1 MIGKV
6 CLVLEVYKKFSLF
19 SKERNENVEES
30 SEGCVMD
37 DISISKK
44 DFTEFHIKEDEMGL
58 RINTNVASLN
68 AQRNLSNTRLNLN
81 RSLEKLS
88 SGQRINRAGDDAAG
102 LAISENLKAQ
112 IRGLGQ
118 AERNA
123 EDGIS
128 LVQIAEGALGEV
140 SNILIRLRELSV
152 QAASDTIGATERKFL
167 NVEFEQ
173 LTSEVDRIA
182 NSTEFNRVP
191 LLNGT
196 GAVFDIQIGTR
207 NDPISDRLT
216 FDASSADVNVAA
228 LGLNLASVA
237 DKISAQNSLSSI
249 DQAIVSVS
257 GIRADFGAL
266 QNRLQ
271 STINNIAVSIEN
283 LSAANSRVRDTDI
296 AAETAELT
304 KQNILMTAGTS
315 VLAQANSSTKNALSL
330 IQAAAQ

>member
-1 MIGKV
+1 
-6 CLVLEVYKKFSLF
+6 
-19 SKERNENVEES
+19 
-30 SEGCVMD
+30 
-37 DISISKK
+37 
-44 DFTEFHIKEDEMGL
+44 MGL

-68 AQRNLSNTRLNLN
+68 AQRNLSGTKLGMDKT
-81 RSLEKLS
+81 LEKLA

-112 IRGLGQ
+112 IRGLSQ

-123 EDGIS
+123 QDGIS
-128 LVQIAEGALGEV
+128 LVQIAEGALSEI
-140 SNILIRLRELSV
+140 SNILIRLRELGV

-173 LTSEVDRIA
+173 LLAETDRIA

-207 NDPISDRLT
+207 NDPMSDRLT

-228 LGLNLASVA
+228 LGLNLASIG
-237 DKISAQNSLSSI
+237 DKISAQNSLAAI
-249 DQAIVSVS
+249 DQSIITVS

-271 STINNIAVSIEN
+271 STINNIAVNVEN
-283 LSAANSRVRDTDI
+283 LSAANSRIRDADI
-296 AAETAELT
+296 AKETAELT
-304 KQNILMTAGTS
+304 KGNILVTAGTS
-315 VLAQANSSTKNALSL
+315 VLAQANNSTKMALGL
-330 IQAAAQ
+330 INSTGMS

>member
-1 MIGKV
+1 
-6 CLVLEVYKKFSLF
+6 
-19 SKERNENVEES
+19 
-30 SEGCVMD
+30 
-37 DISISKK
+37 
-44 DFTEFHIKEDEMGL
+44 MGL

-68 AQRNLSNTRLNLN
+68 AQRNLGSTRISMNK
-81 RSLEKLS
+81 SLEKLS

-112 IRGLGQ
+112 IKGLGQ

-228 LGLNLASVA
+228 LGLNLASVS
-237 DKISAQNSLSSI
+237 DKISAQNSLTSI
-249 DQAIVSVS
+249 DQAIISVS

-271 STINNIAVSIEN
+271 STVNNIQVSIEN
-283 LSAANSRVRDTDI
+283 LAAANSRVRDTDV

-315 VLAQANSSTKNALSL
+315 VLAQANSSTNNALSL
-330 IQAAAQ
+330 IQAASQR

>member
-1 MIGKV
+1 
-6 CLVLEVYKKFSLF
+6 
-19 SKERNENVEES
+19 
-30 SEGCVMD
+30 
-37 DISISKK
+37 
-44 DFTEFHIKEDEMGL
+44 MGL

-68 AQRNLSNTRLNLN
+68 ARRNLGKTRLELS
-81 RSLEKLS
+81 RTLEKLS
-88 SGQRINRAGDDAAG
+88 SGERINRAGDDAAG

-128 LVQIAEGALGEV
+128 LVQIAEGALAEI

-152 QAASDTIGATERKFL
+152 QAASDTIGRTERKFL

-173 LTSEVDRIA
+173 LTSEIDRIA

-237 DKISAQNSLSSI
+237 DKISSQNSLSSI

-257 GIRADFGAL
+257 AIRADFGAL

-271 STINNIAVSIEN
+271 STVNNIQVSIEN
-283 LSAANSRVRDTDI
+283 LSAANSRVRDADI
-296 AAETAELT
+296 AKETAELT
-304 KQNILMTAGTS
+304 RANILVQAGTS
-315 VLAQANSSTKNALSL
+315 VLAQANTSSRNALQL
-330 IQAAAQ
+330 INAASQM

>member
-1 MIGKV
+1 
-6 CLVLEVYKKFSLF
+6 
-19 SKERNENVEES
+19 
-30 SEGCVMD
+30 
-37 DISISKK
+37 
-44 DFTEFHIKEDEMGL
+44 MGL

-68 AQRNLSNTRLNLN
+68 AQRNLRQTRLATEKT
-81 RSLEKLS
+81 LEKLS

-112 IRGLGQ
+112 VRGLRQ
-118 AERNA
+118 ADRNA
-123 EDGIS
+123 QDGIS
-128 LVQIAEGALGEV
+128 LVQIAEGALSEI
-140 SNILIRLRELSV
+140 SNILIRLRELAV
-152 QAASDTIGATERKFL
+152 QASSDTIGSTERKFL

-173 LTSEVDRIA
+173 LTSEIDRIA
-182 NSTEFNRVP
+182 SSTEFNRVP

-216 FDASSADVNVAA
+216 FDASSADVNIAA

-249 DQAIVSVS
+249 DQAIISVS

-271 STINNIAVSIEN
+271 STINNIAISIEN
-283 LSAANSRVRDTDI
+283 LSAANSRVRDTDV
-296 AAETAELT
+296 AEATAELT
-304 KQNILMTAGTS
+304 KNNILVRAGTS
-315 VLAQANSSTKNALSL
+315 VLAQANQTPVAALKL
-330 IQAAAQ
+330 IEAASQM

>member
-1 MIGKV
+1 
-6 CLVLEVYKKFSLF
+6 
-19 SKERNENVEES
+19 
-30 SEGCVMD
+30 
-37 DISISKK
+37 
-44 DFTEFHIKEDEMGL
+44 MGL

-68 AQRNLSNTRLNLN
+68 AQRNLGSTRINMN
-81 RSLEKLS
+81 KSLEKLS

-112 IRGLGQ
+112 IKGLGQ

-123 EDGIS
+123 EDGVS

-152 QAASDTIGATERKFL
+152 QAASDTIGTTERKFL

-228 LGLNLASVA
+228 LGLNLASVS
-237 DKISAQNSLSSI
+237 DKISAQNSLTSI
-249 DQAIVSVS
+249 DQAIISVS

-271 STINNIAVSIEN
+271 STVNNIQVSIEN
-283 LSAANSRVRDTDI
+283 LSSANSRVRDTDV

-304 KQNILMTAGTS
+304 KQNILMQAGTS
-315 VLAQANSSTKNALSL
+315 VLSQANSSTNSALSL
-330 IQAAAQ
+330 IQAASQR

>member
-1 MIGKV
+1 
-6 CLVLEVYKKFSLF
+6 
-19 SKERNENVEES
+19 
-30 SEGCVMD
+30 
-37 DISISKK
+37 
-44 DFTEFHIKEDEMGL
+44 MGL
-58 RINTNVASLN
+58 RINTNVSSIN
-68 AQRNLSNTRLNLN
+68 AQRNLGKTRLAQQKT
-81 RSLEKLS
+81 LEQLS

-112 IRGLGQ
+112 VRGLGQ

-123 EDGIS
+123 QDGIS
-128 LVQIAEGALGEV
+128 LVQIAEGGLAEV
-140 SNILIRLRELSV
+140 SNILIRLRELGV
-152 QAASDTIGATERKFL
+152 QAASDTIGPTERKFL

-173 LTSEVDRIA
+173 LVSEVDRIA

-207 NDPISDRLT
+207 NDPLSDRLT

-237 DKISAQNSLSSI
+237 DKISSQNSLASI
-249 DQAIVSVS
+249 DAAIVSVS

-271 STINNIAVSIEN
+271 STVNNIQVSIEN

-296 AAETAELT
+296 ASATAELT
-304 KQNILMTAGTS
+304 KNNILMQAGTS
-315 VLAQANSSTKNALSL
+315 VLAQAKQASTSALTL
-330 IQAAAQ
+330 IQSTAS

>member
-1 MIGKV
+1 
-6 CLVLEVYKKFSLF
+6 
-19 SKERNENVEES
+19 
-30 SEGCVMD
+30 
-37 DISISKK
+37 
-44 DFTEFHIKEDEMGL
+44 MGL

-68 AQRNLSNTRLNLN
+68 AQRNLRGTRLGMNK
-81 RSLEKLS
+81 SLEKLS

-112 IRGLGQ
+112 VRGLKQ

-152 QAASDTIGATERKFL
+152 QAASDTIGSTERKFL

-173 LTSEVDRIA
+173 LTSEIDRIA

-249 DQAIVSVS
+249 DQAIISVS

-271 STINNIAVSIEN
+271 STINNIAVSVEN
-283 LSAANSRVRDTDI
+283 LSAANSRVRDTDV

-304 KQNILMTAGTS
+304 RNNILMSAGTS
-315 VLAQANSSTKNALSL
+315 VLSQANASTKSALSL
-330 IQAAAQ
+330 IQSASQG

>member
-1 MIGKV
+1 
-6 CLVLEVYKKFSLF
+6 
-19 SKERNENVEES
+19 
-30 SEGCVMD
+30 
-37 DISISKK
+37 
-44 DFTEFHIKEDEMGL
+44 MGL

-68 AQRNLSNTRLNLN
+68 AQRNLGKTRLAMDQT
-81 RSLEKLS
+81 LEKLS

-112 IRGLGQ
+112 IRGLDQ

-123 EDGIS
+123 QDGIS
-128 LVQIAEGALGEV
+128 LVQIAEGALSEV

-152 QAASDTIGATERKFL
+152 QAASDTIGSTERKFL

-173 LTSEVDRIA
+173 LTSEIDRIA

-191 LLNGT
+191 LLDGT

-207 NDPISDRLT
+207 NDPITDRLT

-237 DKISAQNSLSSI
+237 DKISSQNSLSAI
-249 DQAIVSVS
+249 DQAIISVS

-271 STINNIAVSIEN
+271 STINNINVSKEN
-283 LSAANSRVRDTDI
+283 LASANSRVRDADI
-296 AAETAELT
+296 AKETADLT
-304 KQNILMTAGTS
+304 KNNILVQAGTS
-315 VLAQANSSTKNALSL
+315 VLAQANAYSKNALQL
-330 IQAAAQ
+330 IGSASQV

>member
-1 MIGKV
+1 
-6 CLVLEVYKKFSLF
+6 
-19 SKERNENVEES
+19 
-30 SEGCVMD
+30 
-37 DISISKK
+37 
-44 DFTEFHIKEDEMGL
+44 MGL
-58 RINTNVASLN
+58 RINTNVSSLN
-68 AQRNLSNTRLNLN
+68 AQRNLGKTRLAQQKT
-81 RSLEKLS
+81 LEQLS

-118 AERNA
+118 AERNTQ
-123 EDGIS
+123 DGTS
-128 LVQIAEGALGEV
+128 LVQIAEGGLSEI
-140 SNILIRLRELSV
+140 SNILIRLRELAV

-173 LTSEVDRIA
+173 LVAETDRIA

-207 NDPISDRLT
+207 NDPLSDRLT

-237 DKISAQNSLSSI
+237 DKISSQNSLASI

-271 STINNIAVSIEN
+271 STANNIQVSIEN
-283 LSAANSRVRDTDI
+283 LSAANSRVRDADI
-296 AAETAELT
+296 ASATAELT
-304 KQNILMTAGTS
+304 KNNILMQAGTS
-315 VLAQANSSTKNALSL
+315 VLAQANQSSTSALTL
-330 IQAAAQ
+330 IQSASS

>member
-1 MIGKV
+1 
-6 CLVLEVYKKFSLF
+6 
-19 SKERNENVEES
+19 
-30 SEGCVMD
+30 
-37 DISISKK
+37 
-44 DFTEFHIKEDEMGL
+44 MGL

-68 AQRNLSNTRLNLN
+68 AQRNLRGTRLSMNK
-81 RSLEKLS
+81 SLEKLS

-112 IRGLGQ
+112 VRGLKQ

-128 LVQIAEGALGEV
+128 LVQIAEGALSEV

-237 DKISAQNSLSSI
+237 DKISAQNSLSAIDSSI
-249 DQAIVSVS
+249 ISVS

-271 STINNIAVSIEN
+271 STVNNIAVSVEN

-304 KQNILMTAGTS
+304 RNNILMSAGTS
-315 VLAQANSSTKNALSL
+315 VLSQANASTKSALSL
-330 IQAAAQ
+330 IQSAAQG

>member
-1 MIGKV
+1 
-6 CLVLEVYKKFSLF
+6 
-19 SKERNENVEES
+19 
-30 SEGCVMD
+30 
-37 DISISKK
+37 
-44 DFTEFHIKEDEMGL
+44 MGL

-68 AQRNLSNTRLNLN
+68 AQRNLNGTRLGLNLA
-81 RSLEKLS
+81 LERLS

-112 IRGLGQ
+112 VRGLKQ

-123 EDGIS
+123 ADGIS
-128 LVQIAEGALGEV
+128 LVQVAEGSLGEV

-152 QAASDTIGATERKFL
+152 QAASDTIGPTERKFL

-173 LTSEVDRIA
+173 LTSEIDRIA

-216 FDASSADVNVAA
+216 FDASSADVNIAA
-228 LGLNLASVA
+228 LGLNLASVS
-237 DKISAQNSLSSI
+237 DKFSAQNSLSAI
-249 DQAIVSVS
+249 DKAIISVS

-271 STINNIAVSIEN
+271 STINNIQVSVEN
-283 LSAANSRVRDTDI
+283 LSAANSRVRDTDV

-304 KQNILMTAGTS
+304 KQSILMQAGTS
-315 VLAQANSSTKNALSL
+315 VLSQANASTKNALNL
-330 IQAAAQ
+330 INSAGAS

>member
-1 MIGKV
+1 
-6 CLVLEVYKKFSLF
+6 
-19 SKERNENVEES
+19 
-30 SEGCVMD
+30 
-37 DISISKK
+37 
-44 DFTEFHIKEDEMGL
+44 MGL
-58 RINTNVASLN
+58 RINTNIASLN
-68 AQRNLSNTRLNLN
+68 AQRNLGMTRFAMD
-81 RSLEKLS
+81 RTLEKLS

-112 IRGLGQ
+112 IKGLGQ
-118 AERNA
+118 AGRNA

-128 LVQIAEGALGEV
+128 LVQIAEGALSET
-140 SNILIRLRELSV
+140 SNILIRLRELAV

-173 LTSEVDRIA
+173 LTSEIDRIA

-207 NDPISDRLT
+207 NDPITDRLT

-249 DQAIVSVS
+249 DQAIISVS

-271 STINNIAVSIEN
+271 STINNINVSVEN
-283 LSAANSRVRDTDI
+283 LSSANSRVRDADI
-296 AAETAELT
+296 AKETADLT
-304 KQNILMTAGTS
+304 KNNILVQAGTS
-315 VLAQANSSTKNALSL
+315 VLAQANSYSKNAIQL
-330 IQAAAQ
+330 IGAASQV

>member
-1 MIGKV
+1 
-6 CLVLEVYKKFSLF
+6 
-19 SKERNENVEES
+19 
-30 SEGCVMD
+30 
-37 DISISKK
+37 
-44 DFTEFHIKEDEMGL
+44 MGL

-68 AQRNLSNTRLNLN
+68 AQRNLAGTKLMMDKT
-81 RSLEKLS
+81 LEKLA

-112 IRGLGQ
+112 IRGLSQ

-123 EDGIS
+123 QDGVS
-128 LVQIAEGALGEV
+128 LVQIAEGALSEV
-140 SNILIRLRELSV
+140 SNILIRLRELGV
-152 QAASDTIGATERKFL
+152 QAASDTIGSTERKFL

-173 LTSEVDRIA
+173 LMSEVDRIA

-207 NDPISDRLT
+207 NDPMSDRLT

-228 LGLNLASVA
+228 LGLNLASVG

-249 DQAIVSVS
+249 DQAIINVS

-271 STINNIAVSIEN
+271 STINNLAVNVEN
-283 LSAANSRVRDTDI
+283 LSAANSRIRDTDI
-296 AAETAELT
+296 AKETAELT
-304 KQNILMTAGTS
+304 KSNILVTAGTS
-315 VLAQANSSTKNALSL
+315 VLAQANNSTKMALGL
-330 IQAAAQ
+330 INSTGMS

>member
-1 MIGKV
+1 
-6 CLVLEVYKKFSLF
+6 
-19 SKERNENVEES
+19 
-30 SEGCVMD
+30 
-37 DISISKK
+37 
-44 DFTEFHIKEDEMGL
+44 MGL
-58 RINTNVASLN
+58 RINTNVSSLN
-68 AQRNLSNTRLNLN
+68 AQRNLSGTRVNQQKT
-81 RSLEKLS
+81 LEQLS

-123 EDGIS
+123 QDGIS
-128 LVQIAEGALGEV
+128 LVQIAEGGLSEV
-140 SNILIRLRELSV
+140 SNILIRLRELAV
-152 QAASDTIGATERKFL
+152 QAASDTIGPTERKFL

-207 NDPISDRLT
+207 NDPLSDRLT

-237 DKISAQNSLSSI
+237 DKISSQNSLSAI

-271 STINNIAVSIEN
+271 STINNLQVSVEN

-296 AAETAELT
+296 AKATAELT
-304 KQNILMTAGTS
+304 KNNILMQAGTS
-315 VLAQANSSTKNALSL
+315 VLAQANQSTTSALTL
-330 IQAAAQ
+330 IQQAAS

>member
-1 MIGKV
+1 
-6 CLVLEVYKKFSLF
+6 
-19 SKERNENVEES
+19 
-30 SEGCVMD
+30 
-37 DISISKK
+37 
-44 DFTEFHIKEDEMGL
+44 MGL

-68 AQRNLSNTRLNLN
+68 AQRNLGSTRISMNK
-81 RSLEKLS
+81 SLEKLS

-112 IRGLGQ
+112 IKGLGQ

-140 SNILIRLRELSV
+140 SNILIRLRELGV
-152 QAASDTIGATERKFL
+152 QAASDTIGGTERKFL

-228 LGLNLASVA
+228 LGLNLASVS
-237 DKISAQNSLSSI
+237 DKISAQNSLTSI
-249 DQAIVSVS
+249 DQAIISVS

-271 STINNIAVSIEN
+271 STVNNIQTSIEN
-283 LSAANSRVRDTDI
+283 LASANSRVRDTDV

-304 KQNILMTAGTS
+304 KQNILMQAGTS
-315 VLAQANSSTKNALSL
+315 VLSQANSSTNSALAL
-330 IQAAAQ
+330 IQAASQR

>member
-1 MIGKV
+1 MTV
-6 CLVLEVYKKFSLF
+6 VRTV
-19 SKERNENVEES
+19 
-30 SEGCVMD
+30 
-37 DISISKK
+37 SITK
-44 DFTEFHIKEDEMGL
+44 DGNGTRIKEDYMGL
-58 RINTNVASLN
+58 RINTNVSSLN
-68 AQRNLSNTRLNLN
+68 AQRNLHSTRNN
-81 RSLEKLS
+81 MQKTLEQLS

-123 EDGIS
+123 ADGIS
-128 LVQIAEGALGEV
+128 LVQIAEGGLSEG
-140 SNILIRLRELSV
+140 SNILIRLRELAV
-152 QAASDTIGATERKFL
+152 QAASDTIGSTERKFL

-173 LTSEVDRIA
+173 LVSEMDRIA

-207 NDPISDRLT
+207 NDPLSDRLT

-237 DKISAQNSLSSI
+237 DKISAQNSLSAI

-271 STINNIAVSIEN
+271 STVNNIQISIEN
-283 LSAANSRVRDTDI
+283 LSAANSRVRDTDV
-296 AAETAELT
+296 AKATAELT
-304 KQNILMTAGTS
+304 KNNILMQAGTS
-315 VLAQANSSTKNALSL
+315 VLAQANQSTTSALSL
-330 IQAAAQ
+330 IQSAAG

>member
-1 MIGKV
+1 
-6 CLVLEVYKKFSLF
+6 
-19 SKERNENVEES
+19 
-30 SEGCVMD
+30 
-37 DISISKK
+37 
-44 DFTEFHIKEDEMGL
+44 MGL
-58 RINTNVASLN
+58 RINTNVSSLN
-68 AQRNLSNTRLNLN
+68 AQRNLSSTRVAQQKT
-81 RSLEKLS
+81 LEQLS

-123 EDGIS
+123 QDGIS
-128 LVQIAEGALGEV
+128 LVQIAEGGLSET
-140 SNILIRLRELSV
+140 SNILIRLRELAV

-173 LTSEVDRIA
+173 LTAEMDRIS

-207 NDPISDRLT
+207 NDPLSDRLT

-228 LGLNLASVA
+228 LGLNLASVS

-249 DQAIVSVS
+249 DSAIVSVS

-271 STINNIAVSIEN
+271 STINNLQISVEN

-296 AAETAELT
+296 ASATAELT
-304 KQNILMTAGTS
+304 KNNILMQAGTS
-315 VLAQANSSTKNALSL
+315 VLAQANQSTTSALTL
-330 IQAAAQ
+330 IQQAAS

>member
-1 MIGKV
+1 
-6 CLVLEVYKKFSLF
+6 
-19 SKERNENVEES
+19 
-30 SEGCVMD
+30 
-37 DISISKK
+37 
-44 DFTEFHIKEDEMGL
+44 MGL

-68 AQRNLSNTRLNLN
+68 AQRNLRGTRIGMQQ
-81 RSLEKLS
+81 SLEKLS

-152 QAASDTIGATERKFL
+152 QAASDTIGGTERKFL

-173 LTSEVDRIA
+173 LTSEIDRIA

-271 STINNIAVSIEN
+271 STINNIATSIEN

-296 AAETAELT
+296 ASETANLT
-304 KQNILMTAGTS
+304 KQNILMQAGTS
-315 VLAQANSSTKNALSL
+315 VLAQANSSTKSALSL
-330 IQAAAQ
+330 IQSASQG

>member
-1 MIGKV
+1 
-6 CLVLEVYKKFSLF
+6 
-19 SKERNENVEES
+19 
-30 SEGCVMD
+30 
-37 DISISKK
+37 
-44 DFTEFHIKEDEMGL
+44 MGL
-58 RINTNVASLN
+58 RINTNVSSLN
-68 AQRNLSNTRLNLN
+68 AQRNLSSTRL
-81 RSLEKLS
+81 SQQKVLEQLS

-123 EDGIS
+123 ADGIS
-128 LVQIAEGALGEV
+128 LVQIAEGGLSET
-140 SNILIRLRELSV
+140 SNILIRLRELAV
-152 QAASDTIGATERKFL
+152 QAASDTIGPTERKFL

-173 LTSEVDRIA
+173 LVAEVDRIA
-182 NSTEFNRVP
+182 NSTEFNKVP

-207 NDPISDRLT
+207 NDPLSDRLT

-237 DKISAQNSLSSI
+237 DKISAQNSLAAI
-249 DQAIVSVS
+249 DSAIVSVS

-271 STINNIAVSIEN
+271 STINNLQVSIEN
-283 LSAANSRVRDTDI
+283 LSSANSRVRDADI
-296 AAETAELT
+296 ASATAELT
-304 KQNILMTAGTS
+304 KTNILMQAGTS
-315 VLAQANSSTKNALSL
+315 VLAQANKSTTSALTL
-330 IQAAAQ
+330 IQSAANA